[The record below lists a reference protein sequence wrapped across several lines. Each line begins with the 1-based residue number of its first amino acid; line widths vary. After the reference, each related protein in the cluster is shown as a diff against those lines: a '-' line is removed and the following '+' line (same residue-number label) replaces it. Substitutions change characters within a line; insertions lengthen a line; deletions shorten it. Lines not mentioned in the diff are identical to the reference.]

1 MTFDEPGQKR
11 LLAAYARMVTARAY
25 RFMPNTSNDDDTR
38 YRSREEVNE
47 WRQRDPIARL
57 RSRLGR
63 VASAV
68 EDRVSAEVAEAAKW
82 AEAEPEAPQTVLS
95 HTWADHN
102 VPEPAWLTS

>member
-1 MTFDEPGQKR
+1 
-11 LLAAYARMVTARAY
+11 MVTARAY

-63 VASAV
+63 AASAV
-68 EDRVSAEVAEAAKW
+68 EDCVSAEVAEAAKW
-82 AEAEPEAPQTVLS
+82 AEAEPEAAP
-95 HTWADHN
+95 N
-102 VPEPAWLTS
+102 RPEPHVDRPQRARPRLADLLTQPTRNPTP